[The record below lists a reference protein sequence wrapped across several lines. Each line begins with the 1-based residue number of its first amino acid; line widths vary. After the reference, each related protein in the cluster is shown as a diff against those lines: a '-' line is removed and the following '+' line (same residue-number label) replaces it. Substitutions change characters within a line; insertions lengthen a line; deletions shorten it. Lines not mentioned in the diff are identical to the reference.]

1 MQSSYLHVHERDN
14 VIVTLKGFEAGES
27 ISHGTVTVTLNQKVP
42 VGHKVALRPI
52 KQGENI
58 IKYGFP
64 IGRAKEKVEAGDWIH
79 THNVQTNLEGTL
91 EYTYTPKPSAIQA
104 EKKERTFM
112 GYLRDN
118 GEAAIRNEVWI
129 IPTVGCINKTAELL
143 AKMANEQYSDKSFDG
158 VYHYPHLFG
167 CSQLG
172 DDLHNT
178 QKNIKQPS
186 ASP

>member
-112 GYLRDN
+112 
-118 GEAAIRNEVWI
+118 AISVTMGKR
-129 IPTVGCINKTAELL
+129 
-143 AKMANEQYSDKSFDG
+143 
-158 VYHYPHLFG
+158 LFAMRFG
-167 CSQLG
+167 LSQLSG
-172 DDLHNT
+172 ALTRRLSSLRKWPMNNIQIRALT
-178 QKNIKQPS
+178 AFTIILICLAVLSLVTICITRKKNIKQPS